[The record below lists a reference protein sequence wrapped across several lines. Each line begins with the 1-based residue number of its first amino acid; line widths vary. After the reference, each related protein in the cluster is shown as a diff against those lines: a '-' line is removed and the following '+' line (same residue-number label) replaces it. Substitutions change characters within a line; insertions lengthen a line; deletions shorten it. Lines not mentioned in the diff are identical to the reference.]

1 MSCDLL
7 LYTHGF
13 HGGGAERVTV
23 QLANHWSGAGVRV
36 AMVVNVDGGPLRHE
50 LSPAIAV
57 RVLNRPRGLLAAPAL
72 ARAIRD
78 LAPGAVVS
86 AMTEQNIVTCF
97 ARRLARY
104 AGPVLTVEHN
114 FMSSAFAAMPGWRSG
129 LLKRLMRVAYPMAD
143 AVSAVSEASA
153 RDLDG
158 ILGKPRGTVA
168 VLYNPIADLART
180 PGLSAADVHPWLS
193 GPDPVLLS
201 VGRLVPQKNHANLL
215 RAVAIARE
223 SRPVRVLVLG
233 DGPLRGDLEAL
244 ARSLG
249 VADAVDFLG
258 FRRDVADLLHFSD
271 LLVLSSDWE
280 GLPLA
285 LMEALKMGT
294 PIVSTDCQSGPR
306 ELLDGGR
313 LGQLVPVRDSAA
325 LAAGILRALAEPAPR
340 EALVARAA
348 DFSTEE
354 VVRRYE
360 EALFPAG
367 AVPWRREARCV
378 RADARTPPASDQP
391 TISVPEKK

>member
-1 MSCDLL
+1 M

-23 QLANHWSGAGVRV
+23 QLANHWAAAGVRV
-36 AMVVNVDGGPLRHE
+36 VMVVNVDGGPLRQE

-57 RVLNRPRGLLAAPAL
+57 RVLDRKRGLLAAPAL

-78 LAPGAVVS
+78 LAPGALVS
-86 AMTEQNIVTCF
+86 AMTEQNIVACF

-104 AGPVLTVEHN
+104 RGPLLTVEHN
-114 FMSSAFAAMPGWRSG
+114 FMSNAFAAMPRWRSAM
-129 LLKRLMRVAYPMAD
+129 LKRLMRVAYPLAD

-158 ILGKPRGTVA
+158 ILGMPSGRVE
-168 VLYNPIADLART
+168 VLYNPIAALELT
-180 PGLSAADVHPWLS
+180 PDASPADVHPWLG

-223 SRPVRVLVLG
+223 TRPIKLLILG
-233 DGPLRGDLEAL
+233 DGPLRADLDTQAS
-244 ARSLG
+244 SLG
-249 VADAVDFLG
+249 ITDIVDFLG

-306 ELLDGGR
+306 ELLDNGR
-313 LGQLVPVRDSAA
+313 LGERVPVRDSAA
-325 LAAGILRALAEPAPR
+325 LAQGILRGLADPPSR
-340 EALVARAA
+340 EDLVARAN

-354 VVRRYE
+354 VVRRSE
-360 EALFPAG
+360 EVLFPAG
-367 AVPWRREARCV
+367 NVPWHK
-378 RADARTPPASDQP
+378 Q
-391 TISVPEKK
+391 